1 MNDSGSSPPPS
12 ASEGVYGV
20 YGSEG
25 VRAEGVRA
33 PPIAR
38 SAPLATSMG
47 IAAKMTSNGVLLTSV

>member
-1 MNDSGSSPPPS
+1 MNDSGSSSTPS

-20 YGSEG
+20 YDSEG

-33 PPIAR
+33 PPTAR

-47 IAAKMTSNGVLLTSV
+47 IAEMTSKSTEYC